1 MYGADQLSDQISLTT
16 ASPLQRP
23 GTSTVSQTTLPPVEV
38 PVVSNLPPVEVPAVS
53 SLPADLPATIPT
65 PVNRNG
71 VFSCSTSSSGI
82 TTNFV
87 NPSYPGYDSNTGLC
101 KFYLILNSG
110 VCQVRVDFVDTQ
122 LLSPV
127 RGECSQQSL
136 QVTGTIFPLG
146 VNNFCGVNTDQHF
159 YIETVSRGEASYVEF
174 SVDTRVAANYKWGLW
189 ITQISCD
196 GTRTIQAISLSISLN
211 HSLDNQCLG
220 SNRMFPVLLRPRVRH
235 SVLQLQRRGR
245 AVLHQP
251 ALQDLHTDSLPGL
264 PDQVHHGRSLH
275 AGGWSPNCVTC

>member
-196 GTRTIQAISLSISLN
+196 GTRTIQASHCCFSLS
-211 HSLDNQCLG
+211 
-220 SNRMFPVLLRPRVRH
+220 
-235 SVLQLQRRGR
+235 
-245 AVLHQP
+245 
-251 ALQDLHTDSLPGL
+251 
-264 PDQVHHGRSLH
+264 
-275 AGGWSPNCVTC
+275 VTHVTTHV